1 MQYLVSNY
9 VIYIYTGFV
18 FIKYDF
24 VLGEGQEKL
33 SKFKKWFWS
42 MVENMTSKQKQDLVR
57 ANATNQQKITR
68 KSCEICSKITIKA

>member
-1 MQYLVSNY
+1 MHPIIVNLYLIFY
-9 VIYIYTGFV
+9 VAGFV

-42 MVENMTSKQKQDLVR
+42 MVENMTSKQKQDLVW
-57 ANATNQQKITR
+57 ANLSFWIQWAGV
-68 KSCEICSKITIKA
+68 KSEY